1 MKTGRSLNG
10 GVFKLDGGLACIAF
24 KELNKAGTVVVAYL
38 SIVDCTIIMDVGSTG
53 DWPKPYQYFYE
64 PDACVYRD
72 YCQPLVV

>member
-1 MKTGRSLNG
+1 MEAFLSWM
-10 GVFKLDGGLACIAF
+10 GLACIAF

-53 DWPKPYQYFYE
+53 DWPKPYQYFYQ
-64 PDACVYRD
+64 PDACVYRN